1 MALVLKDPK
10 YLPWGGFWLG
20 GKLAWLELLKLTPF
34 EKICWGVFTPG
45 KIGRIGVVLML
56 LLLVL
61 LILLILE
68 TGLDTNLLPK
78 VTIGFPYEAAL
89 GLTTDDY

>member
-1 MALVLKDPK
+1 
-10 YLPWGGFWLG
+10 
-20 GKLAWLELLKLTPF
+20 
-34 EKICWGVFTPG
+34 
-45 KIGRIGVVLML
+45 ML